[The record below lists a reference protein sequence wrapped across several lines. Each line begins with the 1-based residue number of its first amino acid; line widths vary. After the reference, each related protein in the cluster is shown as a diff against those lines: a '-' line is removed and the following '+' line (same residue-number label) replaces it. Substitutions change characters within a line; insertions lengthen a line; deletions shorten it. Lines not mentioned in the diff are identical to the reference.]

1 MPHFWESEAFRYIV
15 RQVLIALLLA
25 LLTVLGYDRGV
36 AAPRLEG
43 ALIQMQAAAGQSD
56 GR

>member
-1 MPHFWESEAFRYIV
+1 MPRFWETEAFRYIV

-36 AAPRLEG
+36 AIPRLES
-43 ALIQMQAAAGQSD
+43 ALNTVQAAIACPK
-56 GR
+56 

>member
-1 MPHFWESEAFRYIV
+1 MPRFWESEAFRYVV

-36 AAPRLEG
+36 AVPRLESALG
-43 ALIQMQAAAGQSD
+43 AVQAAIACPK
-56 GR
+56 

>member
-1 MPHFWESEAFRYIV
+1 MPRFWESEAFRYIV

-36 AAPRLEG
+36 ALPRLEG
-43 ALIQMQAAAGQSD
+43 ALLQMQAVAGCP
-56 GR
+56 R

>member
-1 MPHFWESEAFRYIV
+1 MPRFWESEAFRYVV

-36 AAPRLEG
+36 AVPRLES
-43 ALIQMQAAAGQSD
+43 ALAAVQAAIACPK
-56 GR
+56 